1 MTSSPSPSGTASSLP
16 PARNAA
22 DQARADTLTRLGL
35 AAEAPGTPPLMEVD
49 DLKVDFQLPDG
60 AVPAVKGVSFTLN
73 KGETLALVGESGSG
87 KSVTSTAILR
97 LLPELAEIKGSIR
110 LRGEDL
116 LSASTRRMRE
126 LRGNRIA
133 TVFQEPMTS
142 LNPLHR
148 IGRQIIE
155 VLALH
160 RDLKGRAARH
170 KALELL
176 EQVGIPEPA
185 RRIDSYPHELSGG
198 QRQRVMIAIALAC
211 EPDLLIADEPTT
223 ALDVTVQAQILR
235 LLKSLQ
241 QRYGMAILFIT
252 HDLSIV
258 RHFAD
263 RVCVMRHGE
272 LLETGTTHEVF
283 DNPQH
288 AYTRMLIDAEPA
300 GEKAAV
306 AADAPVLLSARDVR
320 VSFTI
325 KRPLFGPKVAFEAV
339 RGIDLEV
346 RRGQTIGI
354 VGESGS
360 GKSTLG
366 RALLRL
372 LKSQGNIDFDGV
384 DIAALDKS
392 GMRPLRS
399 RMQVVFQDPFG
410 SLSPR
415 LTVGEIISE
424 GLRVHHPE
432 LNRAQRDAQ
441 VCEALCEVSLD
452 PGMRNRYPHEF
463 SGGQRQRIAIARAL
477 VLKPEFLLLD
487 EPTSALDRSVQVTV
501 IDLLRDLQA
510 RHGLTYLFISHDLAV
525 VRALSDHLIV
535 MKEGEVVESGST
547 HAIFEAPRERY
558 TRELMQAAFAPD
570 LGQAHH

>member
-1 MTSSPSPSGTASSLP
+1 MTDTQPKNPRR
-16 PARNAA
+16 PAREA
-22 DQARADTLTRLGL
+22 LLEIEGL
-35 AAEAPGTPPLMEVD
+35 SVSFELPHGTV
-49 DLKVDFQLPDG
+49 Q
-60 AVPAVKGVSFTLN
+60 AVKDVRFAIN
-73 KGETLALVGESGSG
+73 PGETLALVGESGSG
-87 KSVTSTAILR
+87 KSVTSTAAMR
-97 LLPELAEIKGSIR
+97 LLPELARAEGVIRFKG
-110 LRGEDL
+110 EEL
-116 LSASTRRMRE
+116 LGATAKRMRRI
-126 LRGNRIA
+126 RGGNIA
-133 TVFQEPMTS
+133 MIFQEPMTS

-272 LLETGTTHEVF
+272 LLETGATHDVF
-283 DNPQH
+283 ESPQH

-300 GEKAAV
+300 GEKAPV

-372 LKSQGNIDFDGV
+372 LKSQGQISFDGV
-384 DIAALDKS
+384 DIMPLDKS

-432 LNRAQRDAQ
+432 LNRAQRDAR
-441 VCEALCEVSLD
+441 VCDALSEVSLD

-570 LGQAHH
+570 LGQTHH